1 VNRRAPLEQAR
12 VFASL
17 VLRVLVRGGG
27 SKQAL
32 LLVRV
37 GGLPAA
43 LQRMVERGAWE
54 EVCPASWRL
63 IIRAAAA
70 SH

>member
-1 VNRRAPLEQAR
+1 MTRSAARGQAR

-17 VLRVLVRGGG
+17 VLRALVRGGG

-54 EVCPASWRL
+54 EACPASLRL
-63 IIRAAAA
+63 IFRAA
-70 SH
+70 SP